1 MKQGDEDALRE
12 AVATIGPVSV
22 GIDASHVSFQ
32 LYQSGEQFVA
42 SAPKIFLST
51 LLEKKKQVY
60 AVFFFSSREMKWVL
74 LFFWNLSMCLSNLP
88 SCVILGMYDEPD
100 CSSTDL
106 DHGVLAVGYGSDN
119 GNDYWLVKNRYA
131 GKKKKEK
138 RKLLQKKVQN

>member
-1 MKQGDEDALRE
+1 
-12 AVATIGPVSV
+12 
-22 GIDASHVSFQ
+22 
-32 LYQSGEQFVA
+32 
-42 SAPKIFLST
+42 
-51 LLEKKKQVY
+51 
-60 AVFFFSSREMKWVL
+60 MKWVL

-131 GKKKKEK
+131 GKKKKKKK